1 MKRVVKTV
9 KRTKLDTKLEAKKEK
24 KASGSRSAKPK
35 TQAAATEP
43 GVKPG
48 KIVMSSYPL
57 SCNCKLCSLD
67 FCDCSEEEQ
76 GTVASAAAPAACGE

>member
-1 MKRVVKTV
+1 MKKAVKTV
-9 KRTKLDTKLEAKKEK
+9 KHTKLEAKK
-24 KASGSRSAKPK
+24 KASGSQTAKPGK
-35 TQAAATEP
+35 DVAAEN
-43 GVKPG
+43 GVRPG